1 MRMDQLNNIDNKE
14 VDLLSNEGSVFPNT
28 QVRSIMPKNKNGN
41 KQKRLAKKITRDSS
55 PANPTVESEVTEAGG
70 YYTQPVYDMIEKHG
84 YEKVMAE
91 LLLKLDANV
100 IQDFL
105 NRADFD
111 ESVSEAEKRWKQTSM
126 SPEEAIAKY
135 GKENVKVKKGAL
147 RNGDDMV
154 EVFVESMNEADTT
167 KYGIVRYPD
176 TAISYIKNDG
186 NGWEHIYDRSYGFKG
201 PVDKNDMQYASK
213 IEKEKIPSRMF
224 KEGGLSHSDIPSRYA
239 VE

>member
-55 PANPTVESEVTEAGG
+55 PANPTVESARKMQVTNADKEGNTLAWQRYRAGDSRYEYKEPVTNEDFSPKEIKMAIGIASDPRYKGGNMTGAVNAIEKLSKGLSGHKQVMAVLKRQNEDIEEAG
-70 YYTQPVYDMIEKHG
+70 D
-84 YEKVMAE
+84 
-91 LLLKLDANV
+91 
-100 IQDFL
+100 
-105 NRADFD
+105 
-111 ESVSEAEKRWKQTSM
+111 
-126 SPEEAIAKY
+126 
-135 GKENVKVKKGAL
+135 
-147 RNGDDMV
+147 
-154 EVFVESMNEADTT
+154 T

-201 PVDKNDMQYASK
+201 PVDKNDIQYASK

-224 KEGGLSHSDIPSRYA
+224 KEGRLSHSDIPSRYA